1 MKCFLV
7 WILWHWFTFDVWLNT
22 CLHFCIS
29 FMYLSK
35 VNTRCFKIVYLGP
48 TFFYHW
54 LISRVSLQ
62 YVFSDGEWG
71 DGCDEI
77 LCHIPYMSNISLQ
90 YEFSDVEKDLNSGER
105 LCHGLS
111 PIWIL
116 WCWVRCEQWIKA
128 LPHLLHLYGFSPGW
142 VRWCTGRLRCQLKA
156 LPHSVHLQGLSPVW
170 IRWCWVRSE

>member
-1 MKCFLV
+1 METNHSIVTWELNDIHLVVVRKKCFLV

-71 DGCDEI
+71 DGCGEI

-90 YEFSDVEKDLNSGER
+90 YEFSDVKKDLNSGER
-105 LCHGLS
+105 LCHSLYIYQVS
-111 PIWIL
+111 P
-116 WCWVRCEQWIKA
+116 Q
-128 LPHLLHLYGFSPGW
+128 YGFIDVEKDVNNG
-142 VRWCTGRLRCQLKA
+142 
-156 LPHSVHLQGLSPVW
+156 
-170 IRWCWVRSE
+170 